1 METIEGLDA
10 KVLVQQGELG
20 TPVSYCSYKALDDEF
35 KDMAPWYLYGDTLI
49 LPLTEGGKRECVT
62 IHSKQVAER
71 YVREFDAF
79 WNMDA
84 NRQKK
89 ARK

>member
-1 METIEGLDA
+1 
-10 KVLVQQGELG
+10 
-20 TPVSYCSYKALDDEF
+20 
-35 KDMAPWYLYGDTLI
+35 

-71 YVREFDAF
+71 YIREFDTF
-79 WNMDA
+79 WNRDSS
-84 NRQKK
+84 RQKK